1 MFLKLRLIKDRV
13 LSGVF
18 LLAALLILFLVVGLG
33 LGLYYKSS
41 PIMEKNSFWGLV
53 LSSEW
58 KPFKEAFGLL
68 SYVSGTVGVV
78 LVAIVLA
85 LPFSLLTSIYLSE
98 YANKWVKKIII
109 PIIDMLSGIPPVIYG
124 VWGVLVIVP
133 FVQENLSLHFVE
145 FSSGYSLLAGGIVLA
160 VMTFPMIVS
169 ILLEVFNTVPQEL
182 RDASLSM
189 GATHWQTVKF
199 VLLKK
204 AGPGIIAATV
214 LGVSR
219 ALGETIAVLMVC
231 GNVPQI
237 PQSLFDPCYPL
248 SALIANNYGEILSQ
262 PMYESALMLSAFLLF
277 AIIFIFNASSRLVLI
292 RLEKK
297 MG

>member
-1 MFLKLRLIKDRV
+1 MYLKLRLIKDRL
-13 LSGVF
+13 LSAVF

-33 LGLYYKSS
+33 VGLYFKSS
-41 PIMEKNSFWGLV
+41 PILEKSSFWSLV

-68 SYVSGTVGVV
+68 PYVSGTIGVV
-78 LVAIVLA
+78 IVAITLA

-133 FVQENLSLHFVE
+133 FIQEKLSLYFVE

-160 VMTFPMIVS
+160 VMTFPLIIS

-214 LGVSR
+214 LGISR

-237 PQSLFDPCYPL
+237 PHSLFDPCYPL
-248 SALIANNYGEILSQ
+248 SALIANNYGEMLSQ

-297 MG
+297 MN